1 MISST
6 ATCAPAYCLA
16 SAWPCWV
23 VPSWGLRIL
32 AGWIGNKLVVWVEI
46 DRWLADAVEA
56 VTGARLG
63 KRTLKFLD
71 YGKLAATFLNV
82 ETARAVRIVALESSR
97 RLADLRH
104 PEIED
109 KYERQMRTY
118 REAAE
123 EELFSVTDVEIQVR
137 AKDLPGHPRSRV
149 ICSKCGD
156 GVNDGREISLPDRI
170 TLCRPCV
177 YGTYYQ
183 PKRLR
188 GTTPTPGSPARQ
200 PGWGGAVREGSNTVD
215 GESSLT
221 VGLLPAA
228 IKND

>member
-1 MISST
+1 MKSIDDLLEQHELTHGSLCPGTLLALRMSVLG
-6 ATCAPAYCLA
+6 CALVGTEDPRGAD
-16 SAWPCWV
+16 
-23 VPSWGLRIL
+23 R
-32 AGWIGNKLVVWVEI
+32 NKLVVWIEI

-82 ETARAVRIVALESSR
+82 ETGEAVRIVARESSR

-109 KYERQMRTY
+109 KYERQMQTY

-123 EELFSVTDVEIQVR
+123 EELFGVTDVEVQMR
-137 AKDLPGHPRSRV
+137 EKDLPGHPRSRV
-149 ICSKCGD
+149 ICAKCGE
-156 GVNDGREISLPDRI
+156 GVNDGREISLPDKI

-183 PKRLR
+183 P
-188 GTTPTPGSPARQ
+188 Q
-200 PGWGGAVREGSNTVD
+200 QEFGAVAQPLEKASVPLVTRPS
-215 GESSLT
+215 
-221 VGLLPAA
+221 
-228 IKND
+228 

>member
-1 MISST
+1 MMEPIDQLVEKYDLKHGNLCPG
-6 ATCAPAYCLA
+6 ALL
-16 SAWPCWV
+16 
-23 VPSWGLRIL
+23 GLRMAALGCALVGIEDPRG
-32 AGWIGNKLVVWVEI
+32 ADRNKLIVWVEI

-63 KRTLKFLD
+63 KRTLKFFD

-82 ETARAVRIVALESSR
+82 DTGKAVRVVALESSR
-97 RLADLRH
+97 GLADLRH

-123 EELFSVTDVEIQVR
+123 EELFGVADVEVQMR
-137 AKDLPGHPRSRV
+137 DKDLPGHPSSRV
-149 ICSKCGD
+149 ICAKCGE
-156 GVNDGREISLPDRI
+156 GVNDGREISLPDQI

-183 PKRLR
+183 PQQRSFER
-188 GTTPTPGSPARQ
+188 PWTERPENMSVSIQ
-200 PGWGGAVREGSNTVD
+200 
-215 GESSLT
+215 
-221 VGLLPAA
+221 
-228 IKND
+228 

>member
-1 MISST
+1 MKPIDDLLDQHEKAHGSL
-6 ATCAPAYCLA
+6 CPGVLL
-16 SAWPCWV
+16 
-23 VPSWGLRIL
+23 GLRMSVLGCALVGIEDPRGL
-32 AGWIGNKLVVWVEI
+32 DRDKLVVWIEI

-56 VTGARLG
+56 ATGARLG

-71 YGKLAATFLNV
+71 YGKLAATFLNR
-82 ETARAVRIVALESSR
+82 ETGKAVRIVALESSR

-123 EELFSVTDVEIQVR
+123 EELFAVTDVEVQVR

-149 ICSKCGD
+149 VCHKCGE

-170 TLCRPCV
+170 TLCRSCV

-183 PKRLR
+183 PQHQSVDRTWNDQAETL
-188 GTTPTPGSPARQ
+188 
-200 PGWGGAVREGSNTVD
+200 AVRT
-215 GESSLT
+215 
-221 VGLLPAA
+221 
-228 IKND
+228 

>member
-1 MISST
+1 MEPIDQLLEQYDLKNGNLCPGVLL
-6 ATCAPAYCLA
+6 ALRMAVLGCALVGIEDPRGAD
-16 SAWPCWV
+16 
-23 VPSWGLRIL
+23 R
-32 AGWIGNKLVVWVEI
+32 NKLVVWVEI

-56 VTGARLG
+56 VTGARLA
-63 KRTLKFLD
+63 KRNLKFLD

-82 ETARAVRIVALESSR
+82 ETGEAVRIVALESSR
-97 RLADLRH
+97 RLADLRL

-123 EELFSVTDVEIQVR
+123 EELFGVTDVEVQVR

-149 ICSKCGD
+149 ICHKCGE

-183 PKRLR
+183 AQQKFVNYNWNE
-188 GTTPTPGSPARQ
+188 Q
-200 PGWGGAVREGSNTVD
+200 H
-215 GESSLT
+215 
-221 VGLLPAA
+221 A
-228 IKND
+228 IQ

>member
-1 MISST
+1 MLKIVKSIDDLLVQHELTHGNLCPGSLL
-6 ATCAPAYCLA
+6 ALRLAVLGCALVGIEDPRGAD
-16 SAWPCWV
+16 
-23 VPSWGLRIL
+23 R
-32 AGWIGNKLVVWVEI
+32 NKLVVWIEI

-82 ETARAVRIVALESSR
+82 DTGKAVRVVALESSR

-123 EELFSVTDVEIQVR
+123 EELFGVTDVEVQVP

-149 ICSKCGD
+149 ICHKCGEE
-156 GVNDGREISLPDRI
+156 VNDGREVNLPDRI

-177 YGTYYQ
+177 YGSDYQ
-183 PKRLR
+183 PQQKFF
-188 GTTPTPGSPARQ
+188 
-200 PGWGGAVREGSNTVD
+200 NTKWP
-215 GESSLT
+215 EQAS
-221 VGLLPAA
+221 LPA
-228 IKND
+228 

>member
-1 MISST
+1 MESNDELLKQYELT
-6 ATCAPAYCLA
+6 HGNLCPGALL
-16 SAWPCWV
+16 
-23 VPSWGLRIL
+23 GLRMAVLGCALVGIEDPR
-32 AGWIGNKLVVWVEI
+32 GSDRDKLVVWVEI

-82 ETARAVRIVALESSR
+82 ETHKAVRIVALESSR

-104 PEIED
+104 PELED

-118 REAAE
+118 WEAAE
-123 EELFSVTDVEIQVR
+123 EELFGVTDVEVQVR

-149 ICSKCGD
+149 ICHKCGEA
-156 GVNDGREISLPDRI
+156 VNDGREISLPDRI

-183 PKRLR
+183 PQHNSVDR
-188 GTTPTPGSPARQ
+188 TWNDQAETE
-200 PGWGGAVREGSNTVD
+200 AVS
-215 GESSLT
+215 
-221 VGLLPAA
+221 
-228 IKND
+228 I

>member
-1 MISST
+1 MEPIDDLLEQHELT
-6 ATCAPAYCLA
+6 HGNLCPGALL
-16 SAWPCWV
+16 
-23 VPSWGLRIL
+23 GLRMAVLGCALVGIEDPRG
-32 AGWIGNKLVVWVEI
+32 ADRNKLVVWIEI

-71 YGKLAATFLNV
+71 HGKLAATFLHV
-82 ETARAVRIVALESSR
+82 DTGKAVRVVALESSR
-97 RLADLRH
+97 RLADRRH

-123 EELFSVTDVEIQVR
+123 EELFGVSDVDVRVR

-149 ICSKCGD
+149 ICHKCGE

-183 PKRLR
+183 PQHQ
-188 GTTPTPGSPARQ
+188 S
-200 PGWGGAVREGSNTVD
+200 VD
-215 GESSLT
+215 RTG
-221 VGLLPAA
+221 
-228 IKND
+228 NDQAETLALSIF

>member
-1 MISST
+1 MKPIDDLLDQHEKAHGSL
-6 ATCAPAYCLA
+6 CPGVLL
-16 SAWPCWV
+16 
-23 VPSWGLRIL
+23 GLRMSVLGCALVGIEDPR
-32 AGWIGNKLVVWVEI
+32 GVDRNKLVVWIEV

-71 YGKLAATFLNV
+71 YGKLAATFLNRV
-82 ETARAVRIVALESSR
+82 TGKAVRIVALESSR

-109 KYERQMRTY
+109 KNERQMRTY

-123 EELFSVTDVEIQVR
+123 EELFAVTDVEVQVR

-149 ICSKCGD
+149 VCHKCGE

-183 PKRLR
+183 PQHQ
-188 GTTPTPGSPARQ
+188 S
-200 PGWGGAVREGSNTVD
+200 VD
-215 GESSLT
+215 RTWNDQAETL
-221 VGLLPAA
+221 A
-228 IKND
+228 IST

>member
-1 MISST
+1 MEPIDDLLKQHEMT
-6 ATCAPAYCLA
+6 HGTLCPGGLLALRLAVLGCALVGIEDPRGAD
-16 SAWPCWV
+16 
-23 VPSWGLRIL
+23 RD
-32 AGWIGNKLVVWVEI
+32 KLVVWIEI

-63 KRTLKFLD
+63 NRSLKFLD
-71 YGKLAATFLNV
+71 YGKLAVTFLNV
-82 ETARAVRIVALESSR
+82 ETGKAMRIVARESSR

-123 EELFSVTDVEIQVR
+123 EELFDVTDVEVHVR
-137 AKDLPGHPRSRV
+137 EKDLPGHPRSRV
-149 ICSKCGD
+149 ICHKCGE
-156 GVNDGREISLPDRI
+156 GVNDGREINLPDRI

-183 PKRLR
+183 PRPSSFNR
-188 GTTPTPGSPARQ
+188 VWNERA
-200 PGWGGAVREGSNTVD
+200 ETV
-215 GESSLT
+215 SVT
-221 VGLLPAA
+221 
-228 IKND
+228 IQ

>member
-1 MISST
+1 MKSIDHLLEQHELT
-6 ATCAPAYCLA
+6 HGNLCPGALLALRMAVLGCALVGIEDPRG
-16 SAWPCWV
+16 V
-23 VPSWGLRIL
+23 DR
-32 AGWIGNKLVVWVEI
+32 NNLVVWIEI

-71 YGKLAATFLNV
+71 YGKLAATFLNR
-82 ETARAVRIVALESSR
+82 ETGKAVRIVALESSR

-104 PEIED
+104 PEIGD
-109 KYERQMRTY
+109 KYERQMRAF

-123 EELFSVTDVEIQVR
+123 EELFAVTDVEIQVR

-149 ICSKCGD
+149 ICHKCGE

-170 TLCRPCV
+170 ALCRPCV

-183 PKRLR
+183 PQQNYL
-188 GTTPTPGSPARQ
+188 
-200 PGWGGAVREGSNTVD
+200 NTMRD
-215 GESSLT
+215 EKATLS
-221 VGLLPAA
+221 A
-228 IKND
+228 